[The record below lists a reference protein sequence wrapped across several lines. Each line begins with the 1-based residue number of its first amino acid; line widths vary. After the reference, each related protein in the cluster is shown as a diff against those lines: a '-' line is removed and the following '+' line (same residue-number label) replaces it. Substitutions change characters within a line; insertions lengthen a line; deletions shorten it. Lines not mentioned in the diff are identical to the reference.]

1 MSIAQYCIDKKTI
14 TYVLSAALLFGGIY
28 AYTKIGRLE
37 DPEFTIKIAQIIT
50 SYPGATAE
58 EVLNEVTDP
67 IEIAVQQMGELKQ
80 VTSTSYPGKS
90 IVQVEMKDTVT
101 KADLPAVWTKLR
113 HKVGDMQGSL
123 PQGCSTPLVY
133 DDWSDVYGVLYA
145 IYGDGYSPAELKE
158 YAKTLRRELLL
169 CDDVAKITL
178 LGERTET
185 IYLEIS
191 RSRLAAL
198 GISPGE
204 ISAVISG
211 QNDVASAG
219 NITIGD
225 RYIRIS
231 PAGKIDS
238 VEELADLLIVHADPN
253 TGERSSLRLRDIATI
268 RRGYDDPPSALLRYN
283 GHPCIGLGIST
294 VAGGNCIVMADSID
308 KRLAELLPETPVG
321 IEIGVISH
329 QATSVNTAIQGFL
342 VNLIEAVVIVIA
354 VLLVTMGLQSGVLI
368 GLGLVVTVMAT
379 VLVMWQI
386 GVLFERISLGAF
398 IIALGMLVDNA
409 IVITEAVLIAAQ
421 KGENKVKAAIAIVE
435 QTKWPLLGA
444 TGVAILSFAPIGA
457 SNDSTGEFCR
467 SLFLVLGISLLL
479 SWIFAITLTPLLA
492 SSFLTAG
499 KKKKGAAG
507 ADADAPVDPYA
518 GGFYRAYRS
527 FLEGCIRHRCLFM
540 LLMLGMLVAA
550 CVGFGHVK
558 QNFFPNS
565 TRNQM
570 MVHLRMPEGTAI
582 EATDQRIRALA
593 DWIRTLDGVTG
604 VTEMTGTGGM
614 RFLLTYSP
622 ENDDTAYGIL
632 FFDLEDYHLFDDI
645 SRQVDDKAPELVPD
659 ALVYTQRFVLGP
671 GDPQKIQMRLLGP
684 DATVLRRYADRCA
697 AVMHADEGN
706 LVEIQTDWQNRV
718 DLLRPIVSEARARN
732 LGVHRTDIAGGLL
745 AATDG
750 VTIGAYKEGD
760 ETLPIVIRAPE
771 SERNDPESLLA
782 SWFWASN
789 LGKSIP
795 LAQVVEGLQS
805 TSEEA
810 LLQRRDR
817 MLCITVKCNP
827 DPVGGETA
835 ATVFDRLAPK
845 LLAACADM
853 PEGYR
858 TEWGGE
864 HENSQDANSGLASKL
879 PAVLLLMVLI
889 VICLFNSLRQPLVI
903 FMTVPLIIVGVVV
916 GLLSFDQPFGFMAL
930 LGLLSL
936 IGMQIKN
943 AIVLIDEVNAQTAA
957 GVAPYDA
964 VVNAGVTRVRP
975 VAMSAAT
982 TVLGMLPLVADAFYA
997 AMAVTI
1003 MCGLTFAT
1011 VLTMVV
1017 IPVNYTILFR
1027 IPSPEK
1033 R

>member
-1 MSIAQYCIDKKTI
+1 MSIAQYCIDKKII
-14 TYVLSAALLFGGIY
+14 TYVLSAALLFGGMY

-37 DPEFTIKIAQIIT
+37 DPEFTIKVAQIVT
-50 SYPGATAE
+50 AYPGATAE

-67 IEIAVQQMGELKQ
+67 IETAVQKLGELDK
-80 VTSTSYPGKS
+80 VTSTSYAGKS
-90 IVQVEMKDTVT
+90 IISVEIKDEVP
-101 KADLPAVWTKLR
+101 KSSLPQVWTKLR
-113 HKVGDMQGSL
+113 HKVSDMQDQL
-123 PQGCSTPLVY
+123 PSGCSTPLVL
-133 DDWSDVYGVLYA
+133 DDYGDVYGVLYA
-145 IYGDGYSPAELKE
+145 IYGDGYSMAELKE

-169 CDDVAKITL
+169 CDDVAKIEL

-191 RSRLAAL
+191 RSRLASL

-204 ISAVISG
+204 IAATIAG
-211 QNDVASAG
+211 QNEVAPSG
-219 NITIGD
+219 NLTVGD

-238 VEELADLLIVHADPN
+238 VEELGDLLIVHTDPS
-253 TGERSSLRLRDIATI
+253 TGARSTLRLRDIATI
-268 RRGYDDPPSALLRYN
+268 RRGYNDPPGSILRYN
-283 GHPCIGLGIST
+283 GHPCIALGIST
-294 VAGGNCIVMADSID
+294 VAGGNCMVMADSID
-308 KRLAELLPETPVG
+308 KRLAELLPETPIG
-321 IEIGVISH
+321 IEIGVVSH
-329 QATSVNTAIQGFL
+329 QATSVDTAIQGFV
-342 VNLIEAVVIVIA
+342 VNLVEAVIIVIA
-354 VLLVTMGLQSGVLI
+354 VLLVAMGLQSGVLI
-368 GLGLVVTVMAT
+368 GLVLVVTVMAT

-421 KGENKVKAAIAIVE
+421 KGEDKVKAAVAIVE

-444 TGVAILSFAPIGA
+444 TGVAILSFAPVGA

-467 SLFLVLGISLLL
+467 SLFLVLGISLFL

-492 SSFLTAG
+492 ATFLKG
-499 KKKKGAAG
+499 KKKKAGEAAS
-507 ADADAPVDPYA
+507 DAPVDPYA
-518 GGFYRAYRS
+518 GPFYRAYRG
-527 FLEGCIRHRCLFM
+527 FLEGCIRHRWLFM
-540 LLMLGMLVAA
+540 MLMLAMLAAA
-550 CVGFGHVK
+550 CYGFGRVK

-565 TRNQM
+565 TRPQM
-570 MVHLRMPEGTAI
+570 MIHMRMPEGSAI
-582 EATDQRIRALA
+582 EATDARIRAMA
-593 DWIRTLDGVTG
+593 DWVRTLDGVTG
-604 VTEMTGTGGM
+604 VTEMSGTGGL

-632 FFDLEDYHLFDDI
+632 FVDLADYHLFEEI
-645 SRQVDDKAPELVPD
+645 SRQVDDHAAEIAPD

-671 GDPQKIQMRLLGP
+671 GDPQKIQMRILGP
-684 DATVLRRYADRCA
+684 DGQTLRRYADRCLD
-697 AVMHADEGN
+697 VMRADEGH

-718 DLLRPIVSEARARN
+718 DLLQPIVSEARARN
-732 LGVHRTDIAGGLL
+732 LGVTRRDIAMGLL

-750 VTIGAYKEGD
+750 SPIGYYKEGD
-760 ETLPIVIRAPE
+760 ESLPIIVRSPE
-771 SERNDPESLLA
+771 SERNDPESLMS

-789 LGKSIP
+789 LGRSIP
-795 LAQVVEGLQS
+795 LAQVVDGLQS
-805 TSEEA
+805 TTEEA
-810 LLQRRDR
+810 LLQRRNR

-827 DPVGGETA
+827 DPNGGETA

-845 LLAACADM
+845 LLVACADM
-853 PEGYR
+853 PEGYS
-858 TEWGGE
+858 TDWGGE
-864 HENSQDANSGLASKL
+864 HEDSGRANSSLGSKL
-879 PAVLLLMVLI
+879 PAVLLMMVFV

-903 FMTVPLIIVGVVV
+903 FMTVPLIIIGVVV

-930 LGLLSL
+930 LGFLSL

-943 AIVLIDEVNAQTAA
+943 AIVLIDEINAQTAA
-957 GVAPYDA
+957 GVEPYTA

-975 VAMSAAT
+975 VALSAGT
-982 TVLGMLPLVADAFYA
+982 TVLGMLPLVVDAFYA

-1011 VLTMVV
+1011 LLTMVV

-1027 IPSPEK
+1027 IPIPEK